1 MSRPPDA
8 VVRRVALVTGGT
20 GFVGAHLIRHLLRA
34 GWTVHALVRAS
45 SQVSSESDADG
56 ATWHRHDGSMGGLSA
71 ILEAARPTVVFHLA
85 SLFLAQ
91 HRPENVDGLV
101 TSNVLFGTQLME
113 AMDHAGV
120 RLLVNT
126 GTCWQ
131 NYENQAYDPV
141 NLYAATKQAFEDIA
155 RYYVAARGQR
165 MVTLRLCDTYGP
177 NDPRPKL
184 FALLK
189 RALASGEVLEMSP
202 GEQLIDLVY
211 IDDVVEAFRLAG
223 ERLLRGEA
231 AAAEIH
237 AVTSGSP
244 IALKELV
251 ARFAEAAGR
260 PLLVRWGGRPYRP
273 REVMAPPHICGPLP
287 GWQAKVSLKEGLAR
301 IAAEA
306 A

>member
-1 MSRPPDA
+1 MSQQPDA
-8 VVRRVALVTGGT
+8 EVHRVALVTGGT
-20 GFVGAHLIRHLLRA
+20 GFVGAHLIRHLLCA

-45 SQVSSESDADG
+45 SRISAESDAGG
-56 ATWHRHDGSMGGLSA
+56 ASWHRHDGSMAGLTA
-71 ILEAARPTVVFHLA
+71 ILETTRPTVVFHLA

-91 HRPENVDGLV
+91 HRPEDVDGLV
-101 TSNVLFGTQLME
+101 ASNVLFGAQLLE
-113 AMDHAGV
+113 AMDQAGV
-120 RLLVNT
+120 HLLVNT

-155 RYYVAARGQR
+155 RYYVEARGQR

-202 GEQLIDLVY
+202 GEQLIDLVF

-260 PLLVRWGGRPYRP
+260 PLSVRWGGRPYRP
-273 REVMAPPHICGPLP
+273 REVMAPPRIFGPLP
-287 GWQAKVSLKEGLAR
+287 GWQANVSLEEGLGR
-301 IAAEA
+301 IAAEVA
-306 A
+306 